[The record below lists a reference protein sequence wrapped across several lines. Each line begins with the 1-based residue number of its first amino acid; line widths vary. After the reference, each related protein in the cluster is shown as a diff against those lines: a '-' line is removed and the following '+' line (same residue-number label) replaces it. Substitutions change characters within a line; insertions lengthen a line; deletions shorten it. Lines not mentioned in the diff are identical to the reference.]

1 VTLASKMARVAWNLM
16 VSGEVYAT
24 ERVKASTAA

>member
-1 VTLASKMARVAWNLM
+1 MARVAWNLM